1 MNIYFI
7 KKFNE
12 MQNYIKFIIARGLF
26 LAWVVLCILFYT
38 ENDLQ
43 MFYVATVPPLI
54 YLIFEILLVIVHDQ
68 LDGLLDNIWWSL
80 FRIFVI
86 VAICTLYVFLSVLKE
101 LTLTIPIWLSLSLF
115 LIFELILTCHFYYK
129 NDDEY

>member
-7 KKFNE
+7 KNFNE
-12 MQNYIKFIIARGLF
+12 MQNYIKFIIARGIF
-26 LAWVVLCILFYT
+26 LVWVVLCILFYT

-54 YLIFEILLVIVHDQ
+54 YLIFEMLLVIVYDQ
-68 LDGLLDNIWWSL
+68 FDGLLDNIWWSL

-115 LIFELILTCHFYYK
+115 LIFELILTCHFYNK
-129 NDDEY
+129 NDEEY